1 MHLHTLVVWTD
12 FSPAGENAL
21 ARAAQ
26 LAAAHQAHLRVLASL
41 PAHDAR
47 FADPQA
53 RLEQRARQLAR
64 RYQIRAS
71 TVLLSTRDIG
81 LAMFHASAE
90 ADLLVVPA
98 QALGTPASPS
108 WRTWL
113 GWEDQAPWLQ
123 RVPCPVL
130 LVQNEAAHPYAHVL
144 VGLDVSA
151 SAPTSPNVLPWASGL
166 QASAK
171 VELFRSQ
178 PGPLPCATTQAWQDK
193 LRQRLRLSDP
203 FDEET
208 VNELRSR
215 ARNALLTQ
223 AIASEEKVEGV
234 SEELKTLEGID
245 SDLVRQLVVQQ
256 ERSGADLLVLGQMP
270 RHPLLRWLGAPR
282 WAQRLLRQVP
292 CDVLAVPELRAQ
304 PQRTLAGH
312 ADTVQA

>member
-1 MHLHTLVVWTD
+1 MPMHLRTLVVWTD

-41 PAHDAR
+41 PALDAR

-203 FDEET
+203 FE
-208 VNELRSR
+208 
-215 ARNALLTQ
+215 ARRNR
-223 AIASEEKVEGV
+223 VDW
-234 SEELKTLEGID
+234 KTGIR
-245 SDLVRQLVVQQ
+245 DLVRQLVVQQ

-292 CDVLAVPELRAQ
+292 CDVLAVPEARLQPHRA
-304 PQRTLAGH
+304 LVGH
-312 ADTVQA
+312 TDAMQA

>member
-1 MHLHTLVVWTD
+1 MPMHLRTLVVWTD

-203 FDEET
+203 FA
-208 VNELRSR
+208 
-215 ARNALLTQ
+215 ARRNR
-223 AIASEEKVEGV
+223 VDW
-234 SEELKTLEGID
+234 KTGTR
-245 SDLVRQLVVQQ
+245 DLVRQLVVQQ

>member
-1 MHLHTLVVWTD
+1 MPMHLHTLVVWTD

-203 FDEET
+203 FE
-208 VNELRSR
+208 
-215 ARNALLTQ
+215 ARRNR
-223 AIASEEKVEGV
+223 VDW
-234 SEELKTLEGID
+234 KTGTR
-245 SDLVRQLVVQQ
+245 DLVRQLVVQQ

>member
-1 MHLHTLVVWTD
+1 MRLRTLVVWTD
-12 FSPAGENAL
+12 FSPAGDNAL

-26 LAAAHQAHLRVLASL
+26 LAAAHRAHLRVLASL
-41 PAHDAR
+41 PEHDAR

-64 RYQIRAS
+64 RHQIRTSA
-71 TVLLSTRDIG
+71 VLLSTPDIG
-81 LAMFHASAE
+81 LAMLHASAE
-90 ADLLVVPA
+90 ADLLVVPT
-98 QALGTPASPS
+98 QALGTPPRAG

-113 GWEDQAPWLQ
+113 GLDSHAPWLQ

-130 LVQNEAAHPYAHVL
+130 LVQTEAAHPYAHVL
-144 VGLDVSA
+144 VGLDGSA
-151 SAPTSPNVLPWASGL
+151 SAPTSPSVLPWASGL

-203 FDEET
+203 FE
-208 VNELRSR
+208 
-215 ARNALLTQ
+215 ARRNR
-223 AIASEEKVEGV
+223 VDW
-234 SEELKTLEGID
+234 KTGTR
-245 SDLVRQLVVQQ
+245 DLVRQLVVQQ
-256 ERSGADLLVLGQMP
+256 ERSGTDLLVLGHMP
-270 RHPLLRWLGAPR
+270 RHPLLRWLGTPR